1 MYRNTFYT
9 YVNGVYY
16 GVFGIENKVRNI
28 YGPSTET
35 IKIIPLNFEKKLFTV
50 YFNDIKQFKMYCADR
65 IYSSFTGT
73 HKIIWLL
80 NETNNN

>member
-9 YVNGVYY
+9 YVNGDNY
-16 GVFGIENKVRNI
+16 GMFGIKNKVRNI
-28 YGPSTET
+28 HGSSTESL
-35 IKIIPLNFEKKLFTV
+35 IIIPLNFENKTV
-50 YFNDIKQFKMYCADR
+50 YCVFIDIKQFKMYCADR